1 MKRYMFN
8 FNVKDTLVLAL
19 LYLLCGL
26 ALCFFQGSI
35 LTTVVRIIGI
45 VLIAYGAYMLYVY
58 FGVHKSADT
67 APMFSGVPSLVL
79 GLIMVCWP
87 HTIINFI
94 PIIVGVLLVINSI
107 VQIQSSLVL
116 KSYGASSWVFS
127 LVVALCL
134 LALGIFLVIKPG
146 SIIDTI
152 MTIAGVA
159 LIVQAVV
166 LCFDA
171 FATRKSR

>member
-1 MKRYMFN
+1 MFN

-116 KSYGASSWVFS
+116 KAMALRAGYSPGCCPLPSGSWHFPRHQTRIHHRYDYDDCRRCADRSGSCS
-127 LVVALCL
+127 LL
-134 LALGIFLVIKPG
+134 
-146 SIIDTI
+146 
-152 MTIAGVA
+152 
-159 LIVQAVV
+159 
-166 LCFDA
+166 
-171 FATRKSR
+171 

>member
-58 FGVHKSADT
+58 FGVQQLRRYSSYVFRRSVFDSRSDH
-67 APMFSGVPSLVL
+67 
-79 GLIMVCWP
+79 
-87 HTIINFI
+87 
-94 PIIVGVLLVINSI
+94 GVLAAYDHQLHPDHRRRSARDQLDCSDSVFAR
-107 VQIQSSLVL
+107 L
-116 KSYGASSWVFS
+116 KKLWRFELGILPGCCPLPSR
-127 LVVALCL
+127 L
-134 LALGIFLVIKPG
+134 LAFSSSSNPDPS
-146 SIIDTI
+146 SIR
-152 MTIAGVA
+152 
-159 LIVQAVV
+159 L
-166 LCFDA
+166 
-171 FATRKSR
+171 